1 MRCPSCGSLETKR
14 NGKTSTAPVGVSA
27 PLRPLQRFLCTT
39 CSTSFTS
46 ARTAA
51 RRGASFTDDFA
62 IEAVR
67 LYVQGLPSY
76 RTLAALLES
85 RAGRPVSRMT
95 LNRWVHQLGA
105 AAKTPLQVS
114 AELAPPN
121 WSGVLGI
128 DGKAVWVAGEERCL
142 LVGVDQDTQDVVHA
156 LMVRGED
163 GESFE
168 RLVREAVTLAGYP
181 LRGVVIDGSPPFLT
195 AHAEYF
201 PLLPLQVCR
210 VHASRRLDHNIAKAK
225 RSPDAALRAELKD
238 RVRGVLFA
246 STREEARDRLV
257 HLLADGGR
265 YAGIGRRDTLVS
277 LQRLFGLYMT
287 HHRVQ
292 GMPPDTNVTENVIK
306 QLSKKIRL
314 IEGFATMASAE
325 TFSRL
330 LVGCYRFKRF
340 TDSCQ
345 RNGNGRSPLE
355 IAGVDPLPQDWLRF
369 LITPAREQHQM

>member
-1 MRCPSCGSLETKR
+1 M
-14 NGKTSTAPVGVSA
+14 
-27 PLRPLQRFLCTT
+27 
-39 CSTSFTS
+39 
-46 ARTAA
+46 
-51 RRGASFTDDFA
+51 
-62 IEAVR
+62 
-67 LYVQGLPSY
+67 PSY
-76 RTLAALLES
+76 RTLSALLEL

-95 LNRWVHQLGA
+95 LNRWVHQLGT
-105 AAKTPLQVS
+105 AAKTT
-114 AELAPPN
+114 PPN

-142 LVGVDQDTQDVVHA
+142 LVGVDQATQDVVHA
-156 LMVRGED
+156 LLVHGED

-168 RLVREAVTLAGYP
+168 RLVREAVTVAGYP

-195 AHAEYF
+195 THDEYF

-225 RSPDAALRAELKD
+225 RSPDAALRAQLKD

-246 STREEARDRLV
+246 STREEARDRLIA
-257 HLLADGGR
+257 LLADRER
-265 YAGIGRRDTLVS
+265 YVGIGRRDTLVS
-277 LQRLFGLYMT
+277 LHRLFGLYMT
-287 HHRVQ
+287 HHRVE
-292 GMPPDTNVTENVIK
+292 GMPPDTNITENVIK

-314 IEGFATMASAE
+314 IEGFSTMASAE

-340 TDSCQ
+340 TDSGQ

-355 IAGVDPLPQDWLRF
+355 HAGVDPLPKDWLRY
-369 LITPAREQHQM
+369 LLAPPSCRVR

>member
-1 MRCPSCGSLETKR
+1 MRCPACGSLETKR
-14 NGKTSTAPVGVSA
+14 NGKTSSAPVGVSG
-27 PLRPLQRFLCTT
+27 PLRPLQRFLCTN
-39 CSTSFTS
+39 CATSFTS

-51 RRGASFTDDFA
+51 RRGASFTDDFVL
-62 IEAVR
+62 EAVR

-76 RTLAALLES
+76 RTLAALLEL

-95 LNRWVHQLGA
+95 LNRWVHRLGA
-105 AAKTPLQVS
+105 AAKTPLEVS
-114 AELAPPN
+114 AELSPPN
-121 WSGVLGI
+121 WSGVLGV

-142 LVGVDQDTQDVVHA
+142 LIGVDQETQDVVHA
-156 LMVRGED
+156 LMVESED
-163 GESFE
+163 GESFA
-168 RLVREAVTLAGYP
+168 RLVRESVTRAGYP

-201 PLLPLQVCR
+201 PLLPLQICR

-225 RSPDAALRAELKD
+225 RSPDAAARAELKD

-246 STREEARDRLV
+246 PDREEARDRMIA
-257 HLLADGGR
+257 LLADRDR

-277 LQRLFGLYMT
+277 LKRLFGFYMT
-287 HHRVQ
+287 HHRVED
-292 GMPPDTNVTENVIK
+292 MPPDTNVTENVIK

-325 TFSRL
+325 SFTRL

-340 TDSCQ
+340 TDSSQ
-345 RNGNGRSPLE
+345 KNGNGRSPLE
-355 IAGVDPLPQDWLRF
+355 LAGVDPLPDDWLRY
-369 LITPAREQHQM
+369 LITPPRGQHKM

>member
-1 MRCPSCGSLETKR
+1 M
-14 NGKTSTAPVGVSA
+14 
-27 PLRPLQRFLCTT
+27 
-39 CSTSFTS
+39 
-46 ARTAA
+46 
-51 RRGASFTDDFA
+51 
-62 IEAVR
+62 R

-76 RTLAALLES
+76 RTLAALLEP
-85 RAGRPVSRMT
+85 RAGRAVSRVT
-95 LNRWVHQLGA
+95 LNRWVQQLGA

-121 WSGVLGI
+121 WSGVLGV
-128 DGKAVWVAGEERCL
+128 DGKAVWVAGQERCL
-142 LVGVDQDTQDVVHA
+142 LVGVDQQTHDVVHS
-156 LMVRGED
+156 LMVHGED
-163 GESFE
+163 GASFE
-168 RLVREAVTLAGYP
+168 QLVREAVTQAGYP

-195 AHAEYF
+195 THAEYF

-225 RSPDAALRAELKD
+225 RSPDAGLRAELKD

-246 STREEARDRLV
+246 ASREEAHDRLV
-257 HLLADGGR
+257 RLLADRHR
-265 YAGIGRRDTLVS
+265 YAGISRRDTLVS
-277 LQRLFGLYMT
+277 LERLFGLYMT
-287 HHRVQ
+287 HYRVE
-292 GMPPDTNVTENVIK
+292 GMPADTNVTENVIK

-340 TDSCQ
+340 TDSSS

-355 IAGVDPLPQDWLRF
+355 LAGVDQLPEDWLRY
-369 LITPAREQHQM
+369 LITPPRKQHQM

>member
-1 MRCPSCGSLETKR
+1 MS
-14 NGKTSTAPVGVSA
+14 
-27 PLRPLQRFLCTT
+27 
-39 CSTSFTS
+39 
-46 ARTAA
+46 RT
-51 RRGASFTDDFA
+51 
-62 IEAVR
+62 
-67 LYVQGLPSY
+67 
-76 RTLAALLES
+76 
-85 RAGRPVSRMT
+85 T
-95 LNRWVHQLGA
+95 LNRWVQQLGA
-105 AAKTPLQVS
+105 AAKTPLEVS
-114 AELAPPN
+114 AELAPPR
-121 WSGVLGI
+121 WSGVLGV

-142 LVGVDQDTQDVVHA
+142 LVGVDQETHDVVHA

-168 RLVREAVTLAGYP
+168 RLVREAVTQGGYP

-195 AHAEYF
+195 THAEYF
-201 PLLPLQVCR
+201 ALLPLQVCR

-246 STREEARDRLV
+246 TTRDEARDRLIA
-257 HLLADGGR
+257 LLADRER

-277 LQRLFGLYMT
+277 LERLFGLYMT
-287 HHRVQ
+287 HHRVE

-355 IAGVDPLPQDWLRF
+355 LAGVDPLPKDWLRY
-369 LITPAREQHQM
+369 LLTPPREQHQM